1 MQKIKKLLSGILIG
15 ILLFLVVGYFSSCTI
30 RNMIKYNFADINDY
44 QIFPKR
50 DIAKPAAAIH
60 FSTSN
65 LPFYLSEVIP
75 QANGNFEKYL
85 ADNQS
90 VAFLIIHNDTLQ
102 YEKYFENYNASSI
115 VTSFSMAKSV
125 TSILIG
131 CALQDSLIHSVQEPI
146 TNYILELKN
155 KKGFDKITIEHLLK
169 MTSGIHFNESYWNP
183 FGEAAKFYYGDDIK
197 NYIANLRIEYPAG
210 EKFDYI
216 SGNTQLLGLILE
228 RSLKTKT
235 VTAYLQEKI
244 WTPLG
249 MEYDANWSIDNE
261 KDGMEKTFC
270 CINARARDFAKI
282 GELYLHKGNW
292 NGKQII
298 NTDWVTQSTKVDTS
312 NGSAWFYQYQ
322 WWLPSQEGDFMAQG
336 ILGQYIYVNP
346 NKNIVIVRLGK
357 TTADVEWKEL
367 FMQIAKLY

>member
-1 MQKIKKLLSGILIG
+1 M
-15 ILLFLVVGYFSSCTI
+15 
-30 RNMIKYNFADINDY
+30 
-44 QIFPKR
+44 
-50 DIAKPAAAIH
+50 
-60 FSTSN
+60 
-65 LPFYLSEVIP
+65 
-75 QANGNFEKYL
+75 
-85 ADNQS
+85 
-90 VAFLIIHNDTLQ
+90 
-102 YEKYFENYNASSI
+102 
-115 VTSFSMAKSV
+115 
-125 TSILIG
+125 
-131 CALQDSLIHSVQEPI
+131 
-146 TNYILELKN
+146 
-155 KKGFDKITIEHLLK
+155 
-169 MTSGIHFNESYWNP
+169 
-183 FGEAAKFYYGDDIK
+183 
-197 NYIANLRIEYPAG
+197 
-210 EKFDYI
+210 
-216 SGNTQLLGLILE
+216 ILE

-249 MEYDANWSIDNE
+249 MEYDASWSMDNE

>member
-1 MQKIKKLLSGILIG
+1 
-15 ILLFLVVGYFSSCTI
+15 
-30 RNMIKYNFADINDY
+30 
-44 QIFPKR
+44 
-50 DIAKPAAAIH
+50 
-60 FSTSN
+60 
-65 LPFYLSEVIP
+65 
-75 QANGNFEKYL
+75 
-85 ADNQS
+85 
-90 VAFLIIHNDTLQ
+90 
-102 YEKYFENYNASSI
+102 
-115 VTSFSMAKSV
+115 
-125 TSILIG
+125 
-131 CALQDSLIHSVQEPI
+131 
-146 TNYILELKN
+146 LKN

>member
-1 MQKIKKLLSGILIG
+1 MQKNKKLLSGILIG

-60 FSTSN
+60 FPTSN

-146 TNYILELKN
+146 TNYIPELKN

-249 MEYDANWSIDNE
+249 MEYDASWSMDNE